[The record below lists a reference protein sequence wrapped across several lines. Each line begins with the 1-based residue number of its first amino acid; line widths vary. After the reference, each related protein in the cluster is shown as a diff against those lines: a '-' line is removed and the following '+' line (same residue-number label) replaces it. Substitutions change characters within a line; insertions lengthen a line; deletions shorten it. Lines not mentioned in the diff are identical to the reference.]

1 MISNMLAWNVLEAT
15 DRHLAS
21 TTNVHYC
28 KFAPREDQVFMPMGT
43 PTIVAI
49 FAEEIA
55 KSDKPS
61 TNGTKRCKSEPIIVL
76 KASSK
81 QVIDCSSGV
90 IIGPYDETKQNPAQ
104 SKRGPPAAHNK
115 RRKFYQYICVLYAQ
129 NIKRKIMWMLQQ

>member
-1 MISNMLAWNVLEAT
+1 MILIDDIKYACMECVRGHRS
-15 DRHLAS
+15 S
-21 TTNVHYC
+21 SC
-28 KFAPREDQVFMPMGT
+28 KHHERPLLQVRSKGRPGVYANGN
-43 PTIVAI
+43 PNHRVAI

-104 SKRGPPAAHNK
+104 SKRGPPC
-115 RRKFYQYICVLYAQ
+115 RP
-129 NIKRKIMWMLQQ
+129 

>member
-1 MISNMLAWNVLEAT
+1 MECVRGHRS
-15 DRHLAS
+15 S
-21 TTNVHYC
+21 SC
-28 KFAPREDQVFMPMGT
+28 KHHERPLLQVRSKGRPGVYANGN
-43 PTIVAI
+43 PNHRVAI